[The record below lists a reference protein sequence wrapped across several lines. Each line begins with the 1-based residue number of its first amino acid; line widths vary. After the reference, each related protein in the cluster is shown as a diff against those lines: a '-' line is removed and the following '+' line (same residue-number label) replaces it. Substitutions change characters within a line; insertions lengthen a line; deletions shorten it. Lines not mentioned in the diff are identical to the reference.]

1 VDRVT
6 RIGREVNS
14 LACVEFEPGSGLWTV
29 ARFQDAAAE
38 SAWDERLRAA
48 FRLLADSGFGGGR
61 SKGWGQTQPAEFQAG
76 AWPALLLPKV
86 GRAQRNGAETASEA
100 ATSLYWML
108 SLYTPS
114 STDKIDWTGGDY
126 RLTVRSGRVDSAA
139 ASGAVKKTVRM
150 VTEGAVLT
158 AAAEPLGAAVD
169 VAPDG
174 FGHAV
179 YRSGLALALKLPP
192 AQISVEEERPVEE
205 PAAVEAI
212 EPPPSDE
219 PTASEEPGYEI

>member
-1 VDRVT
+1 
-6 RIGREVNS
+6 
-14 LACVEFEPGSGLWTV
+14 
-29 ARFQDAAAE
+29 
-38 SAWDERLRAA
+38 
-48 FRLLADSGFGGGR
+48 
-61 SKGWGQTQPAEFQAG
+61 
-76 AWPALLLPKV
+76 
-86 GRAQRNGAETASEA
+86 
-100 ATSLYWML
+100 ML
-108 SLYTPS
+108 SLYAPS
-114 STDKIDWTGGDY
+114 ATDKIDWTGGDY
-126 RLTVRSGRVDSAA
+126 RLTVRSGRVDSAT

-205 PAAVEAI
+205 PVVEAI
-212 EPPPSDE
+212 EPPPSEE
-219 PTASEEPGYEI
+219 PAANEEPGYEI